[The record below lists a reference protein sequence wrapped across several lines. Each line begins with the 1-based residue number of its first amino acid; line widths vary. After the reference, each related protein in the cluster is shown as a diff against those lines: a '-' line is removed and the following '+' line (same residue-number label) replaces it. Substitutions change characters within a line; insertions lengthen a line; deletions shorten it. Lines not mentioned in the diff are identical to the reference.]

1 MMLIFIVSLMV
12 GLLDSEPLRE
22 ADEDL
27 ASEGNYPILTEEER
41 EEIHQELDKVLKSQ
55 YQTGL

>member
-1 MMLIFIVSLMV
+1 MV
-12 GLLDSEPLRE
+12 GLLDSEPSRE